1 MTNNI
6 ISNDCVGGYIYKD
19 WLKTD
24 NQNPFIWSSIDIEN
38 FIKIVEFYNDIDFR
52 KIKCELVLN
61 NSGICKQ
68 GSLIPKIIIDDDI
81 EVNYF
86 HYIYDKAF
94 KAPTSRSGYTLY
106 ENIISYTIEAYNR
119 RLIRMVE
126 RPTFIW
132 DVTRIKWYNKTGKD
146 PLNTLE
152 KIETDSPII
161 IYQPNI
167 VNSKKGNITLLNKT
181 NGSFEV
187 NVSAKNIYNNALKN
201 I

>member
-1 MTNNI
+1 
-6 ISNDCVGGYIYKD
+6 
-19 WLKTD
+19 
-24 NQNPFIWSSIDIEN
+24 
-38 FIKIVEFYNDIDFR
+38 
-52 KIKCELVLN
+52 
-61 NSGICKQ
+61 
-68 GSLIPKIIIDDDI
+68 
-81 EVNYF
+81 
-86 HYIYDKAF
+86 
-94 KAPTSRSGYTLY
+94 
-106 ENIISYTIEAYNR
+106 
-119 RLIRMVE
+119 MVE

-146 PLNTLE
+146 PLDTLE

-187 NVSAKNIYNNALKN
+187 NVSAKNIYNNVLKN

>member
-38 FIKIVEFYNDIDFR
+38 FIKIVKCYDDIDFR
-52 KIKCELVLN
+52 NIKCELVLN

-86 HYIYDKAF
+86 HYICDKAF
-94 KAPTSRSGYTLY
+94 KAQTSRSGYTLY

-119 RLIRMVE
+119 RLTRMVE

-132 DVTRIKWYNKTGKD
+132 DVTRIKWYNKTGKE
-146 PLNTLE
+146 PLDTFE

-167 VNSKKGNITLLNKT
+167 INSKKGNITLLNKT

-187 NVSAKNIYNNALKN
+187 NVSAKNIYNNILKN